1 MRPRDLELLRRTAL
15 CRAVGDDVMDR
26 LARGGFVQALPK
38 GATLFGE
45 GDEAEFVH
53 VLLSGRV
60 GLTATGPEG
69 QTTVVEIFPEGEIFV
84 APAAILRLPYLVTA
98 RLATDS
104 RVLMIPAETFR
115 RALAEEPRLALA
127 MVEVLARHWRLLVTQ
142 IKDLKL
148 RPAAQRLAG
157 GLVDL
162 AETGSGAATVELP
175 VERRLLAQRLGMTPE
190 SLSRAFHTLRPLGVA
205 SRGRMVRLD
214 DIASLRAWCDPARIA

>member
-1 MRPRDLELLRRTAL
+1 MRSTDVELLRRTPL
-15 CRAVGDDVMDR
+15 CRAVGDEVMDR
-26 LARGGFVQALPK
+26 LARGGFVQALPR
-38 GATLFGE
+38 GATLFCE

-53 VLLSGRV
+53 LLLKGRV
-60 GLTATGPEG
+60 GLSAAGPDG
-69 QTTVVEIFPEGEIFV
+69 QATVVEIFPAGGIFV

-115 RALAEEPRLALA
+115 RALAQEPRLALA

-148 RPAAQRLAG
+148 RPAARRLAG

-162 AETGSGAATVELP
+162 AETGSGPATVELP
-175 VERRLLAQRLGMTPE
+175 VERRMLAQRLGMTPE
-190 SLSRAFHTLRPLGVA
+190 SLSRAFQALRPLGVA
-205 SRGRMVRLD
+205 SRGRTIRVD
-214 DIASLRAWCDPARIA
+214 DVASLRAYCDPARIG